1 MFRLTS
7 LPQPLHHTTSLKKY
21 MYFKKLIA
29 MVICWV
35 ALLTHSELQYIQIIT
50 NLCSPAAV
58 ELGKPSSIVSNFERM
73 PIANILIK
81 SPNCS
86 ARFIIDEDSITRIS
100 CVVHNTVQRSTALLP
115 VQFYRFQYLQNPS
128 EASFD
133 ASSQLDYRATI
144 LQLMNASTFFNRR

>member
-86 ARFIIDEDSITRIS
+86 AQFVIDEDSITRIS
-100 CVVHNTVQRSTALLP
+100 CVVHNTQCNEAQHCCL
-115 VQFYRFQYLQNPS
+115 FNFLQNPS

-133 ASSQLDYRATI
+133 APSQLDYRATI